1 MTTYSLSFISQRGKL
16 LLRFYK
22 DGQNYKS
29 KSVGTPA
36 LASEIQDPLP
46 ALDAILSKW
55 QSQFKIAVYKAELD
69 NLDPFDIMFP
79 TVAKDSNLSPYQYF
93 YNVSRKDAKCRD
105 FFSYISKDTKWEE
118 FTDKF
123 FEDYSDYLDDEDF
136 STNTQRSYLDG
147 VRVGLDK
154 AKRDGFIFP
163 ASKYSSTLHKKVGA
177 TTSIYLNRQE
187 LESFINV
194 SSESELELSV
204 KFKFLI
210 GAYTGARY
218 SDYSEL
224 SLLNIIEDE
233 CENGDGGLIKIKSI
247 QYVSKKTKT
256 ISIVP
261 LKPIVEHFLKQKLV
275 EVTNSQMNRILP
287 ILCQRAGINSKCS
300 ITKADKIV
308 SGEKWELVRSHTAR
322 KSFATNL
329 YLLGT
334 DIRDISSYLGHKHTQ
349 TTLDNY
355 IVCGRIYNEKA
366 INGFFK

>member
-36 LASEIQDPLP
+36 LASEIQEPSP

-55 QSQFKIAVYKAELD
+55 QSQFKTAVYKAELD

-79 TVAKDSNLSPYQYF
+79 SVSKDVNLSPYQYF

-136 STNTQRSYLDG
+136 SENSKRSYMSG

-154 AKRDGFIFP
+154 ARRDGLIFT
-163 ASKYSSTLHKKVGA
+163 AKEYSKILHGKVGT
-177 TTSIYLNRQE
+177 TTSVYLNRA
-187 LESFINV
+187 
-194 SSESELELSV
+194 ELELLAAVGTKSDMEESV
-204 KFKFLI
+204 KIKFLI

-218 SDYSEL
+218 SDYSK
-224 SLLNIIEDE
+224 LNTSNLIEDE
-233 CENGDGGLIKIKSI
+233 YEDGNGGLVKIKSI
-247 QYVSKKTKT
+247 QYVSEKTK
-256 ISIVP
+256 IQSIVP
-261 LKPIVEHFLKQKLV
+261 LKPIVEYLLGQELC
-275 EVTNSQMNRILP
+275 EVTNSKMNRILP
-287 ILCQRAGINSKCS
+287 ILCERAGINSRCS
-300 ITKADKIV
+300 VIKADKLIE
-308 SGEKWELVRSHTAR
+308 GEKWELVRSHTAR

-329 YLLGT
+329 YVLGA
-334 DIRDISSYLGHKHTQ
+334 DIRTIASYLGHKSIQ

-355 IVCGRIYNEKA
+355 IVCGNLHNEKV